1 MGTGKTYS
9 TQYLLDSNNNTGST
23 NQVLVSTATGIDWV
37 DGSGSGIIGGPYLP
51 LSAGSS
57 YPLTGD
63 LFFDGSGEIS
73 SNTVD
78 GADNAQI
85 IISGAGASGDTRGA
99 SVHLAGNENGNGGLL
114 QLRAGD
120 GSVGGIRL
128 YEGGSE
134 RMRIAAGNTIIRTST
149 SIGTTVSPTRTL
161 DVRGTGLNI
170 FGSGGNTELMLRGQ
184 VEGTGT
190 VRNLGAWHWSVRSD
204 VGGDND
210 DLKLLRFIT
219 GTFNGTAMQISNS
232 NGSIAIGTNIT
243 PSANYKLDIITSVD
257 QQIPLRIKNSDADS
271 STFMRFEDND
281 GQYWDT
287 GINYANNDYYLKY
300 GGTVTA
306 RFTNAGGLDVY
317 GTGNSIL
324 TLNPGT
330 TAGNYSALNVGR
342 TDGAGTAH
350 VTPAVTG
357 GVPIGG
363 IAGILFGSTNTSL
376 PAVAI
381 QTPNS
386 ASGHIV
392 FKPKGA
398 EMVRIQADGN
408 VGIGVTGPSEKLQ
421 VNQTN
426 NDIYQL
432 TLHNTHLSTTAKT
445 RIGNWAS
452 QTKIS
457 SNYMQFGGTKTQDDT
472 AKASWVQTMGD
483 SSSSYDF
490 FDISRSPA
498 ASTTLSSLMQ
508 INGSGDVGIGTTPE
522 VAGPTWRTLFVGST
536 AAIVSRQ
543 SASGY
548 DSIFANNYY
557 VNASNADQ
565 VRVAA
570 PSSRMFLDGGT
581 IRFQNS
587 PLNSPAPVWSERLR
601 INENGN
607 VGVGITTN
615 LDVPFTVQSNGSA
628 GTINL
633 IGRSNGVYDESMIGF
648 YDYDQTTR
656 KGYIL
661 NSAGNMYFATG
672 GSTEHM
678 TIDSAGSVA
687 IGTFTPSGTP
697 TGDYRSLEIGRQG
710 NTITGAPWKSNLY
723 FSTNATITA
732 GSTAFTARY
741 LSELPMKMVM
751 EDGIF
756 TWSNAVA
763 PTAVGDTVSF
773 NERMRINVA
782 GDVGIFATNPGA
794 RLEVKAGNTYTSNT
808 DKGIKITNA
817 GHRGSELNTF
827 GNDAAYLTQYFEN
840 YAGGNGRAYDRVLE
854 IVCKGAPDGTYGEG
868 VIKFKVN
875 PINLNSDVTE
885 VMRITGSRK
894 VGIGTSSPGATL
906 DVQNSGNY
914 ESIRIQ
920 NTQAADT
927 NKQAGITSLN
937 YIGNSTSIF
946 QYATNNGANAVYYG
960 SADGSF
966 RGLTQHSFMISSGPD
981 TLSHAQPLKL
991 TAAKVT
997 MAADVTMT
1005 GSVGIGETTLQRKF
1019 NLYDG
1024 TDTWTRVRCGAS
1036 AADWLHGIAGSDT
1049 AYKWYNQQG
1058 GVYAMQITATA
1069 TPTLTVKG
1077 DIIAYGSPSD
1087 KRLKENIKPIES
1099 ALDKVSKLQG
1109 VTFDW
1114 KESDSIL
1121 DIKEDIGFIA
1131 QDVQKVIPEL
1141 VRENEDGMLSM
1152 RHQGI
1157 APILLEAIKELKAEI
1172 DLLKSKPCTCNNC
1185 NCNI

>member
-1 MGTGKTYS
+1 MGLGKTYS
-9 TQYLLDSNNNTGST
+9 TQYLLDSNNTSGVAG
-23 NQVLVSTATGIDWV
+23 QVLISTSTGIDWS
-37 DGSGSGIIGGPYLP
+37 DGSAIIGGPYLP
-51 LSAGSS
+51 LSAGSGF
-57 YPLTGD
+57 PLTGD

-73 SNTVD
+73 SNTAD

-134 RMRIAAGNTIIRTST
+134 RMRIAAGNTIIRTSV
-149 SIGTTVSPTRTL
+149 SIGTTLSPTRTL
-161 DVRGTGLNI
+161 DVRGTGLSI
-170 FGSGGNTELMLRGQ
+170 FGDGSNTELMLRGQ

-190 VRNLGAWHWSVRSD
+190 VRNLGSWHLSVRPD

-243 PSANYKLDIITSVD
+243 PSVNYKLDIITSVD

-271 STFMRFEDND
+271 HTYMRFEDND

-483 SSSSYDF
+483 DLF
-490 FDISRSPA
+490 NISRSPA
-498 ASTTLSSLMQ
+498 ASTTLSSLMT

-570 PSSRMFLDGGT
+570 PSSRMFLAGGT

-732 GSTAFTARY
+732 GSTTFTARY
-741 LSELPMKMVM
+741 LSELPMQMVM

-773 NERMRINVA
+773 NEKMRLNVA
-782 GDVGIFATNPGA
+782 GNLGVGITTPSGNLSMNSQIGNGTNPPTSYAANTAATRYQSFFNSYYVGA
-794 RLEVKAGNTYTSNT
+794 T
-808 DKGIKITNA
+808 DRTGPYPRYFDMVAT
-817 GHRGSELNTF
+817 GS
-827 GNDAAYLTQYFEN
+827 
-840 YAGGNGRAYDRVLE
+840 
-854 IVCKGAPDGTYGEG
+854 PDGYNGGSNIRFFTTG
-868 VIKFKVN
+868 VTAATGALPRMIVT
-875 PINLNSDVTE
+875 SD
-885 VMRITGSRK
+885 GH
-894 VGIGTSSPGATL
+894 VGIGTTNPDADLTVGGVAATHGIKLRTKSGSSEWLIWSVEQYFSQEGFMRLFYDNVSKIQLRAGGDSFIAGGKLGIGMTTTPGRMLEVNGGSTNDGGIKLTCSANLPNFWSGIEFRSSVATSFIYMAS
-906 DVQNSGNY
+906 D
-914 ESIRIQ
+914 
-920 NTQAADT
+920 D
-927 NKQAGITSLN
+927 
-937 YIGNSTSIF
+937 
-946 QYATNNGANAVYYG
+946 
-960 SADGSF
+960 ADGTLKF
-966 RGLTQHSFMISSGPD
+966 LPD
-981 TLSHAQPLKL
+981 ASLKGTLSKAG
-991 TAAKVT
+991 TWTV
-997 MAADVTMT
+997 AADV
-1005 GSVGIGETTLQRKF
+1005 V
-1019 NLYDG
+1019 
-1024 TDTWTRVRCGAS
+1024 
-1036 AADWLHGIAGSDT
+1036 
-1049 AYKWYNQQG
+1049 
-1058 GVYAMQITATA
+1058 
-1069 TPTLTVKG
+1069 
-1077 DIIAYGSPSD
+1077 AYGTPSD
-1087 KRLKENIKPIES
+1087 KRLKENIKPIDS
-1099 ALDKVSKLQG
+1099 ALDKVMKLKG

-1114 KESDSIL
+1114 IQKEDQIL
-1121 DIKEDIGFIA
+1121 NIKEDIGFIA
-1131 QDVQKVIPEL
+1131 QDVQKVVPDL

-1152 RHQGI
+1152 RHQGM

-1172 DLLKSKPCTCNNC
+1172 DLLKSKPCTCNKC